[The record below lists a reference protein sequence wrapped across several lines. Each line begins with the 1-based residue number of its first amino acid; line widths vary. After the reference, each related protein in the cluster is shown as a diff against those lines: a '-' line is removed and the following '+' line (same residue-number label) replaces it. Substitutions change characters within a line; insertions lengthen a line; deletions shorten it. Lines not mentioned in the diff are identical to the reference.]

1 MLFVKQKS
9 FINFE
14 YSKGEKLMNNSSC
27 DVVVIGSS
35 NIDMVV
41 RCSELPLPGQT
52 ILGSD
57 FAMNPGGK
65 GANQAVAAAKLGA
78 TTQLIARLGNDV
90 FAQASCGSFKDTGL
104 GTDFLVRDNDAAS
117 GVALIYVDEQGENQI
132 VVAPGANKLL
142 TPADVDNALPVIC
155 QAKVMILQLEIPLK
169 TVIHAAKIA
178 HQNGTKVV
186 LNPAP
191 VRTLPAELLAN
202 TDIIIANEIETQ
214 ILTGADEIG
223 MHTAVKACKPLL
235 DAGVETVIMTLGGH
249 GALVTNKN
257 GATRVPGFK
266 IKAVDTTSAGD
277 TFAGAIACALS
288 EGQSLEDAVL
298 FANAAAALTATK
310 VGAQIAMPSREEA
323 EHMLKNGETR

>member
-1 MLFVKQKS
+1 
-9 FINFE
+9 
-14 YSKGEKLMNNSSC
+14 MNNSSC

-57 FAMNPGGK
+57 FAMNAGGK
-65 GANQAVAAAKLGA
+65 GANQAVAAAKMGA
-78 TTQLIARLGNDV
+78 KTQLVARLGKDV
-90 FAQASCGSFKDTGL
+90 FAQASQRSFEESGL
-104 GTDFLVRDNDAAS
+104 GTDHLVTDEHAAS
-117 GVALIYVDEQGENQI
+117 GVALIYVDDQGENQI

-142 TPADVDNALPVIC
+142 TPQDVDNALPVIC

-178 HQNGTKVV
+178 KENGTTVV

-191 VRTLPAELLAN
+191 VRTLPPELLAN

-223 MHTAVKACKPLL
+223 MNTAVKACKPLL
-235 DAGVETVIMTLGGH
+235 DAGVQTVIMTLGKN
-249 GALVTNKN
+249 GALVTNKD
-257 GATRVPGFK
+257 GVTRVPGFK
-266 IKAVDTTSAGD
+266 IKAADTTSAGD

-288 EGQSLEDAVL
+288 EGKPLEEAVL

-310 VGAQIAMPSREEA
+310 VGAQIAMPSRAETEE
-323 EHMLKNGETR
+323 MLKNGETR